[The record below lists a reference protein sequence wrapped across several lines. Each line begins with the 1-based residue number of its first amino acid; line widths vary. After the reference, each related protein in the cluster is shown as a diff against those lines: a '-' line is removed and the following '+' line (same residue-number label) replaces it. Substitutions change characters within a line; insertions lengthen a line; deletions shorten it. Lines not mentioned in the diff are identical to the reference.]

1 MVTAGVENFVT
12 LLVGS
17 VVEFSVAPFD
27 RISASD
33 CRLPPS
39 AVPAADGFVYLEKRF
54 VEFLSVVDVMAG
66 QYVFADLGCP

>member
-1 MVTAGVENFVT
+1 MVITGVENIVA

-17 VVEFSVAPFD
+17 VVEFSVSPFD
-27 RISASD
+27 RSSASD

-39 AVPAADGFVYLEKRF
+39 AVPAADDFVCLEKRF

-66 QYVFADLGCP
+66 